1 MTDAGIADE
10 ARESRRPLRV
20 DAAENR
26 ERLLLAA
33 RQIFAAKG
41 LDAGVDEIARAAGV
55 GMGTFYRRFPTKQAL
70 VDELV
75 GDVRRSLLAIGRRVR
90 QLADDRA
97 LEALLYDAGRLQA
110 RDPSCMQFLWS
121 KSHAEQQAINEF
133 LEIVSAL
140 HRRGQA
146 AGRIRPD
153 VSVTDVWVALWSL
166 RAILE
171 MTRSVAPN
179 AWRRHVRVMIDG
191 MTARDAEPL
200 APGSMTLAQA
210 RRCIAAASR

>member
-1 MTDAGIADE
+1 MTPPSAG
-10 ARESRRPLRV
+10 RTSRRPLRG

-26 ERLLLAA
+26 ERLLIAA
-33 RQIFAAKG
+33 RQVFAAKG
-41 LDAGVDEIARAAGV
+41 LDAGVDEIARVAGV

-75 GDVRRSLLAIGRRVR
+75 ADVRRRLLAVGQRARR
-90 QLADDRA
+90 LEDDRA
-97 LEALLYDAGRLQA
+97 LETLLYECGRLQA

-121 KSHAEQQAINEF
+121 RSDAERGAVDQF
-133 LEIVSAL
+133 LEILSEL
-140 HRRGQA
+140 HARGQA
-146 AGRIRPD
+146 AGCLRAD

-171 MTRSVAPN
+171 MTRLVAPN
-179 AWRRHVRVMIDG
+179 AWRRHVQVMIDG
-191 MTARDAEPL
+191 MAAHEAE
-200 APGSMTLAQA
+200 AITPGPMSLAQA